1 MAKLTVKSVE
11 AVTPTKDRRE
21 IPDGYLRGLYFIVQ
35 PSGAKSW
42 AVRYRH
48 AGRPRKYTIGSYP
61 AFDLKAA
68 REAGSKALRAAAEGR
83 DPASCRE
90 ADGGQRRRRGGAIHR
105 AASKA

>member
-1 MAKLTVKSVE
+1 MAKLTIKSVE

-48 AGRPRKYTIGSYP
+48 DGRPRKYTIGSYP

-68 REAGSKALRAAAEGR
+68 REAGSKALRDAAEGR
-83 DPASCRE
+83 DPASLEKKRT
-90 ADGGQRRRRGGAIHR
+90 ADSVD
-105 AASKA
+105 AAWSNSSSGM